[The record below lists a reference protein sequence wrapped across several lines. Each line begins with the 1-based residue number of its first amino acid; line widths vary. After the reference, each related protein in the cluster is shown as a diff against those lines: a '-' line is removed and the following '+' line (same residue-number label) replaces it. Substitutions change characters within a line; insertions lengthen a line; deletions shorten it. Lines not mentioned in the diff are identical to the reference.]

1 MKLTIG
7 KKLISGFVL
16 LALLVVVAG
25 FTGIL
30 MVQKV
35 ARSGE
40 KVLNED
46 LPFADVA
53 MEASIVAEKI
63 VSTNRK
69 LLLAETGLD
78 EIEAEITEYVEDFD
92 MFIKML
98 KHGTESSAF
107 KNSPAGQMYEKDGL
121 DLVVPQGDVEV
132 QTLVDKITQQQTVF
146 NEKVKELN
154 KVHRMKTEYIF
165 SYKGVHYSLPGFLY
179 ATDLKHRDWMIQ
191 LHNAVEYEVN
201 FTGELDPTKGFFGE
215 WYANYQTNDKQLA
228 DKLVKFQKEH
238 VNFYEVGKKVV
249 AAPQDQKKSMLIRGQ
264 RYLSKVEKSLRSL
277 EKYAETTLKGL
288 EKQERAHVDEIF
300 TASEQIRELLIELE
314 ALADKK
320 MALAQTGVM
329 QAKSASLWTLSVLMA
344 CSVVLAL
351 VLGFSLS
358 RNIAVPM
365 QKAVSMIGEMELGHL
380 QQRLNI
386 DRDDEI
392 GQMARSMDRFA
403 DSLQNEVVSSLEKL
417 AKGDLTFEIS
427 PRDERDLLRGS
438 LQKLG
443 NDLNEI
449 MTQVQVA
456 SDQIDSGSSQVSESA
471 QSLSQGATQSAASV
485 EEISSSMQE
494 IGAQTNQSA
503 ENAQQ
508 ANILAIAAAKAAKA
522 GGDQMVEMVAAMDE
536 INDSSQNISKII
548 KVIDE
553 IAFQTNLLALNA
565 AVEAA
570 RAGQHGKGFA
580 VVAEEVR
587 NLAARSAKAASET
600 AELIEG
606 SVEKAGNGTQIAKR
620 TAASLEEIAGGITK
634 VTDLVA
640 EIAAAGSEQA
650 QGVTEVNQ
658 GLQQV
663 DQVIQQS
670 TANAEESAATAEE
683 LSSQSAELK
692 KQLSRFILKNQSRG
706 KTVNRTPQVAPQPDI
721 SGPEG
726 GSRAVTQ
733 QITLDDPDC

>member
-1 MKLTIG
+1 
-7 KKLISGFVL
+7 
-16 LALLVVVAG
+16 
-25 FTGIL
+25 
-30 MVQKV
+30 
-35 ARSGE
+35 
-40 KVLNED
+40 
-46 LPFADVA
+46 
-53 MEASIVAEKI
+53 
-63 VSTNRK
+63 
-69 LLLAETGLD
+69 
-78 EIEAEITEYVEDFD
+78 
-92 MFIKML
+92 
-98 KHGTESSAF
+98 
-107 KNSPAGQMYEKDGL
+107 
-121 DLVVPQGDVEV
+121 
-132 QTLVDKITQQQTVF
+132 
-146 NEKVKELN
+146 
-154 KVHRMKTEYIF
+154 
-165 SYKGVHYSLPGFLY
+165 
-179 ATDLKHRDWMIQ
+179 
-191 LHNAVEYEVN
+191 
-201 FTGELDPTKGFFGE
+201 
-215 WYANYQTNDKQLA
+215 
-228 DKLVKFQKEH
+228 
-238 VNFYEVGKKVV
+238 
-249 AAPQDQKKSMLIRGQ
+249 MLIRGQ
-264 RYLSKVEKSLRSL
+264 RYLSKVEKSLRGL

-300 TASEQIRELLIELE
+300 TASEQIRDLLIELE

-320 MALAQTGVM
+320 MVLAQTGVM
-329 QAKSASLWTLSVLMA
+329 QAKSVSLWTLSVLMV

-522 GGDQMVEMVAAMDE
+522 GGDQMAEMVAAMDE

-553 IAFQTNLLALNA
+553 IAFQTN
-565 AVEAA
+565 
-570 RAGQHGKGFA
+570 
-580 VVAEEVR
+580 
-587 NLAARSAKAASET
+587 
-600 AELIEG
+600 
-606 SVEKAGNGTQIAKR
+606 
-620 TAASLEEIAGGITK
+620 
-634 VTDLVA
+634 
-640 EIAAAGSEQA
+640 
-650 QGVTEVNQ
+650 
-658 GLQQV
+658 
-663 DQVIQQS
+663 
-670 TANAEESAATAEE
+670 
-683 LSSQSAELK
+683 
-692 KQLSRFILKNQSRG
+692 
-706 KTVNRTPQVAPQPDI
+706 
-721 SGPEG
+721 
-726 GSRAVTQ
+726 
-733 QITLDDPDC
+733 